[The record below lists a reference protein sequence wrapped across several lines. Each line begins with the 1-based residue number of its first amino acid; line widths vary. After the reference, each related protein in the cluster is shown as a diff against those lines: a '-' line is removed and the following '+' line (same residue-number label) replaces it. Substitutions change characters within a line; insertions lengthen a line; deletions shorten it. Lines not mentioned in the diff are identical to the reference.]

1 MTDLEALECIV
12 VDLTP
17 KAKEHNKE
25 EIEQVR
31 KSLEVLEILKNKN
44 IEMELLKSCV
54 KLPDGIIRYNKIWAV
69 SDNCMIVYKDKY
81 LEYEEFKKLK
91 EWLENE

>member
-1 MTDLEALECIV
+1 MTDLEALEMIV

-31 KSLEVLEILKNKN
+31 KSLEVLEIIKNHILNVGIDISGIYLKKHYNGLN
-44 IEMELLKSCV
+44 EPYYTIEIKE
-54 KLPDGIIRYNKIWAV
+54 GIKKIV
-69 SDNCMIVYKDKY
+69 SI
-81 LEYEEFKKLK
+81 EEFNTIK
-91 EWLENE
+91 EWIENDK

>member
-17 KAKEHNKE
+17 TAKEHNKE

-31 KSLEVLEILKNKN
+31 KSLEVLDIIKNHFLDVGKYISGIYLKKHYNELNEPYYTIEIKDGINKLVSTEEHSKIMDGLKN
-44 IEMELLKSCV
+44 
-54 KLPDGIIRYNKIWAV
+54 
-69 SDNCMIVYKDKY
+69 DK
-81 LEYEEFKKLK
+81 
-91 EWLENE
+91 

>member
-31 KSLEVLEILKNKN
+31 KSLEVLEILKSNVVSLN
-44 IEMELLKSCV
+44 MITIFETCEGYNDWAREYHRYSSLLTKEEF
-54 KLPDGIIRYNKIWAV
+54 NKI
-69 SDNCMIVYKDKY
+69 
-81 LEYEEFKKLK
+81 K
-91 EWLENE
+91 EWLEDE